1 MQRILLLVL
10 LSGLRRIPPSISCVW
25 RHWRGPSHNAVKA
38 FGSRILGCSHSLG
51 KLSARCYIADVRRGG
66 EGEATRFGDIAS
78 LLISGYEPTIPS
90 VYMCVCISA
99 LNLYPLYSAMMASTR
114 SKMSSSMEVL
124 TKRILHSS
132 EVTHRS
138 NTVHPGSRLPR
149 FRIFA
154 TSLQA
159 SKIVKRCTP
168 LIDFDFQCR
177 HIAI

>member
-1 MQRILLLVL
+1 MQ
-10 LSGLRRIPPSISCVW
+10 
-25 RHWRGPSHNAVKA
+25 
-38 FGSRILGCSHSLG
+38 
-51 KLSARCYIADVRRGG
+51 YIAEHPPAGSIVRFAQNPSQHLLCVARAIAQCSQSVWLEDAVIVWGSWAPDVASPMLHRRR